1 MAQPQGLNGRGAA
14 LSTPPFLE
22 LPPGTCRVAVSVGAG
37 PLSALESTPPEGV
50 ETRAEL
56 ICVPG
61 FTGSKEDF
69 LTLLEPLGRAGVR
82 VLSIDQRGQCDSP
95 GLALQKP
102 YTLEGYGAELRE
114 LIGQR
119 AEAGVPVHLLGHS
132 FGGYVAREALLAG
145 PRLPLATVTMLGTG
159 PGAVPPPASYRVRFF
174 LAVTRVLHPV
184 TGNRLLRLDRHSDPR
199 IQSFIR
205 HRIRGNDRRSLQ
217 AIARWLLTEPDRV
230 DELAATLRRDE
241 LPCFVLCGADETTW
255 STGEQRSMAERLG
268 VPFTAIPEAGHSVN
282 VDQPEK
288 VVEALLDFWE
298 SAPVSRRQ
306 QADVAETAG

>member
-1 MAQPQGLNGRGAA
+1 M
-14 LSTPPFLE
+14 STPPFLK

-37 PLSALESTPPEGV
+37 PLSALEATPPEDV

-69 LTLLEPLGRAGVR
+69 LPLLEPLGRAGIR
-82 VLSIDQRGQCDSP
+82 VLSVDQRGQCDSP
-95 GLALQKP
+95 GLPLRKP
-102 YTLEGYGAELRE
+102 YTLEGYGEDLRE
-114 LIGQR
+114 LIEQR
-119 AEAGVPVHLLGHS
+119 AEAGLPVHLLGHS
-132 FGGYVAREALLAG
+132 FGGYVARQALLAG
-145 PRLPLATVTMLGTG
+145 PRLPLATLTLLGTG
-159 PGAVPPPASYRVRFF
+159 PGPVPAPASYRVRFF
-174 LAVTRVLHPV
+174 LAVTRVLHPI
-184 TGNRLLRLDRHSDPR
+184 TGNRLLRLDRHRDPA

-241 LPCFVLCGADETTW
+241 LPCIVLCGADETTW
-255 STGEQRSMAERLG
+255 TTAEQRSMAERLG

-282 VDQPEK
+282 VDQPEQ
-288 VVEALLDFWE
+288 VVAALLGFWAEAGLPEALDG
-298 SAPVSRRQ
+298 A
-306 QADVAETAG
+306 AAEPAG

>member
-1 MAQPQGLNGRGAA
+1 
-14 LSTPPFLE
+14 LSTPPFLG
-22 LPPGTCRVAVSVGAG
+22 LPPGTCRVALSVGAG
-37 PLSALESTPPEGV
+37 PLSALESTPPDEV

-56 ICVPG
+56 VCVPG

-69 LTLLEPLGRAGVR
+69 LPLLEPLGRAGVR

-95 GLALQKP
+95 GLSLQKP
-102 YTLEGYGAELRE
+102 YTLAGYGEDLRE
-114 LIGQR
+114 LIEQR
-119 AEAGVPVHLLGHS
+119 AEAGIPVHLMAHS
-132 FGGYVAREALLAG
+132 FGGYVARRALLDG
-145 PRLPLATVTMLGTG
+145 PRLPLATVTLLGTG
-159 PGAVPPPASYRVRFF
+159 PGAVPPPAAYRVRFF
-174 LAVTRVLHPV
+174 LAVTRVLQPV
-184 TGNRLLRLDRHSDPR
+184 TGNRLLRLDRHPDPQ

-217 AIARWLLTEPDRV
+217 AIAQWLLTEPDRV

-288 VVEALLDFWE
+288 LVEALLGFWAT
-298 SAPVSRRQ
+298 APVSSQ
-306 QADVAETAG
+306 SDVAEPAG